1 MQQDNKISDFCNI
14 VCNQIRWKKT
24 HKTVFGEIENH
35 LIEQRDEYIN
45 SGYTEADATDKAIN
59 DFGDAA
65 GAGIQTGVIRRQQQH
80 TFDIFAGLGDGVQ
93 HHCFQFSI
101 SNGDGSAAFLSIHS
115 HSRYSLFLDKT
126 AETSVF
132 DVPAVLKL
140 LP

>member
-59 DFGDAA
+59 DFGDATYI
-65 GAGIQTGVIRRQQQH
+65 GTELDRIHRPKNQLV
-80 TFDIFAGLGDGVQ
+80 
-93 HHCFQFSI
+93 CFIISSFS
-101 SNGDGSAAFLSIHS
+101 
-115 HSRYSLFLDKT
+115 
-126 AETSVF
+126 
-132 DVPAVLKL
+132 
-140 LP
+140 